1 MAGFF
6 KKLFGKG
13 NTEENDGAQQEEMLE
28 EAEEQLSDEEIEAI
42 LLEESGEA
50 EDETPVKKPEKAKE
64 QEPEKILDKVEAP
77 ELQAVEPVTAE
88 EADEEQ
94 YEEMEVEEEAEAE
107 EKGNFFT
114 RLKEGLFKTR
124 KNITEKINDVLS
136 NFKSV
141 DEELFEEL
149 EEILITSDV
158 GVSTTMQILDN
169 VRRSVKDQNIKE
181 PAAVKDILKQEI
193 LNIMGES
200 NNKIGEKTPAII
212 LVIGVNGVGK
222 TTSIGKIASKLKKSG
237 NKVIIA
243 AADTFR
249 AAAIDQLEIWAGRVG
264 VDLIKHQEGADPA
277 AVIYDAINSAK
288 SKKADV
294 LICDTAGRLHN
305 KKNLM
310 DELKKIS
317 RVIEREY
324 PEAHRETLLVLDATT
339 GQNAISQAKLFK
351 EAADISGLVL
361 TKLDGTAKG
370 GIIIAIKSELDIPVK
385 LIGVGEKVNDLQE
398 FVAADFVNALFEE

>member
-13 NTEENDGAQQEEMLE
+13 NEEELEEKQQEES
-28 EAEEQLSDEEIEAI
+28 EEQLTDEEIEAI
-42 LLEESGEA
+42 LLEETE
-50 EDETPVKKPEKAKE
+50 EELPEIKAGKTKHPDTAIE
-64 QEPEKILDKVEAP
+64 EPEVMEEIKQ
-77 ELQAVEPVTAE
+77 ELQENL
-88 EADEEQ
+88 
-94 YEEMEVEEEAEAE
+94 EEEIQE
-107 EKGNFFT
+107 EFEEEESTGNFFT
-114 RLKEGLFKTR
+114 RLKDGLFKTR
-124 KNITEKINDVLS
+124 RNITEKINDVLS
-136 NFKSV
+136 TFKSV

-158 GVSTTMQILDN
+158 GVPTTLKILEN
-169 VRRSVKDQNIKE
+169 VRKSVKDQNIKD
-181 PAAVKDILKQEI
+181 PADVKAVLKQEI
-193 LNIMGES
+193 LTIMGES
-200 NNKIGEKTPAII
+200 AGKIAEKTPAII

-222 TTSIGKIASKLKKSG
+222 TTSIGKIASKMKKSG
-237 NKVIIA
+237 KKVIIA

-249 AAAIDQLEIWAGRVG
+249 AAAIDQLEVWAGRAG
-264 VDLIKHQEGADPA
+264 VDLVKHQEGADPA
-277 AVIYDAINSAK
+277 AVIFDAINSAK

-324 PEAHRETLLVLDATT
+324 PDAHRETLLVLDATT

-351 EAADISGLVL
+351 EAADINGLVL

-385 LIGVGEKVNDLQE
+385 LIGVGEKVNDLQD

>member
-13 NTEENDGAQQEEMLE
+13 NNEENQEELLE
-28 EAEEQLSDEEIEAI
+28 EGEEQLTDEEIEAL
-42 LLEESGEA
+42 LLE
-50 EDETPVKKPEKAKE
+50 DE
-64 QEPEKILDKVEAP
+64 
-77 ELQAVEPVTAE
+77 
-88 EADEEQ
+88 
-94 YEEMEVEEEAEAE
+94 EEEAEIEQPVAKAE
-107 EKGNFFT
+107 EKKPEPEEAEELPEEVFDEPIEEIEEEAEEGKGNFFT
-114 RLKEGLFKTR
+114 RLKDGLFKTR

-158 GVSTTMQILDN
+158 GVSTTMQILEN
-169 VRRSVKDQNIKE
+169 VRKSVKDQNIKD
-181 PAAVKDILKQEI
+181 PAAVKDILRQEI

-200 NNKIGEKTPAII
+200 SNSIGEKTPVVI

-237 NKVIIA
+237 KKVMIA

-249 AAAIDQLEIWAGRVG
+249 AAAIDQLEVWAGRVG
-264 VDLIKHQEGADPA
+264 VDIIKHQEGADPA
-277 AVIYDAINSAK
+277 AVIFDAINSAK

-324 PEAHRETLLVLDATT
+324 PEASRETLLVLDATT

-351 EAADISGLVL
+351 EVADISGLVL

-398 FVAADFVNALFEE
+398 FVAEDFVNALFAE

>member
-13 NTEENDGAQQEEMLE
+13 NEEEQEENQQ
-28 EAEEQLSDEEIEAI
+28 EQLSDEEIESI
-42 LLEESGEA
+42 LL
-50 EDETPVKKPEKAKE
+50 
-64 QEPEKILDKVEAP
+64 
-77 ELQAVEPVTAE
+77 E
-88 EADEEQ
+88 EADEEPIEPETAEAEPETV
-94 YEEMEVEEEAEAE
+94 EEVREEPQVEELDESFEEEPEEAEEEVIEEALEEDE
-107 EKGNFFT
+107 EKGSFFT
-114 RLKEGLFKTR
+114 KLKDGLFKTR
-124 KNITEKINDVLS
+124 KNITDKINDVLS
-136 NFKSV
+136 SFKTV

-149 EEILITSDV
+149 EEILITSGV
-158 GVSTTMQILDN
+158 GVATTLSILEN
-169 VRRSVKDQNIKE
+169 VRKSVKDQNIKD
-181 PAAVKDILKQEI
+181 PADVKAVLKQEI
-193 LNIMGES
+193 LNIMGEETGR
-200 NNKIGEKTPAII
+200 IGERTPAVI

-222 TTSIGKIASKLKKSG
+222 TTSIGKIAAKMKKSG
-237 NKVIIA
+237 RKVVIA

-249 AAAIDQLEIWAGRVG
+249 AAAIDQLEVWAGRVG

-277 AVIYDAINSAK
+277 AVIYDAISSVK

-310 DELKKIS
+310 EELKKIS

-351 EAADISGLVL
+351 EAADIRGLVL

-370 GIIIAIKSELDIPVK
+370 GIVIAIKSELDIPVK
-385 LIGVGEKVNDLQE
+385 LIGVGEKVSDLQE
-398 FVAADFVNALFEE
+398 FAADDFVNALFEG